1 MMLAALLLLHGGDSR
16 MDLAYFWSAI
26 LIVLLPV
33 TVFITMAVLLVK
45 AYRRRERN
53 QH

>member
-1 MMLAALLLLHGGDSR
+1 MILAALLLLHGGDSR

-33 TVFITMAVLLVK
+33 GTFVTIAYWLVRM
-45 AYRRRERN
+45 YRREHKP
-53 QH
+53 Q

>member
-1 MMLAALLLLHGGDSR
+1 MILATLLALHGDR
-16 MDLAYFWSAI
+16 MELSYFWSAI

-33 TVFITMAVLLVK
+33 GTFVALGVWLFRMW
-45 AYRRRERN
+45 RRERN